1 MQTGWLEDGG
11 AKYYLSTSSGKMTV
25 GWRDVDGAW
34 YYFNGSGAMV
44 TGLTEINGQLYYLN
58 PADGK
63 MAASTTLDFDGVD
76 YTVDANGVCT
86 KVEEPVEGAAQDG
99 QNAGSAP
106 QDGQNA
112 GNAPQNGQSAG
123 NATQESPAD
132 SSQTTSPTKEI
143 GPGIK

>member
-25 GWRDVDGAW
+25 GWREVDGAW
-34 YYFNGSGAMV
+34 HYFNGSGAMV

-99 QNAGSAP
+99 QNAGKAS
-106 QDGQNA
+106 
-112 GNAPQNGQSAG
+112 
-123 NATQESPAD
+123 QESPAG

>member
-25 GWRDVDGAW
+25 GWREVDGAW

-86 KVEEPVEGAAQDG
+86 KVEEPAEGAAQDG
-99 QNAGSAP
+99 QNT
-106 QDGQNA
+106 
-112 GNAPQNGQSAG
+112 GNASQNGQSAG
-123 NATQESPAD
+123 NASQESPAD

>member
-1 MQTGWLEDGG
+1 MQTGWLDDGG

-25 GWRDVDGAW
+25 GWREVDGAW

-58 PADGK
+58 PSDGR
-63 MAASTTLDFDGVD
+63 MAVSTTLDFDGVD

-86 KVEEPVEGAAQDG
+86 KVEEPADGTQDG
-99 QNAGSAP
+99 QNGAEG
-106 QDGQNA
+106 
-112 GNAPQNGQSAG
+112 NGQSGQSSQNEPAANG
-123 NATQESPAD
+123 QNTGSATQESPAD
-132 SSQTTSPTKEI
+132 SGQTDSKKEI

>member
-1 MQTGWLEDGG
+1 
-11 AKYYLSTSSGKMTV
+11 MTV
-25 GWRDVDGAW
+25 GWREVDGAW
-34 YYFNGSGAMV
+34 HYFNGSGAMV

-99 QNAGSAP
+99 QNV
-106 QDGQNA
+106 
-112 GNAPQNGQSAG
+112 GNATQNGQSAG
-123 NATQESPAD
+123 SASQESPAG

>member
-1 MQTGWLEDGG
+1 
-11 AKYYLSTSSGKMTV
+11 MTV
-25 GWRDVDGAW
+25 GWREVDGAW

-99 QNAGSAP
+99 QNAG
-106 QDGQNA
+106 NA
-112 GNAPQNGQSAG
+112 SQNGQSAG
-123 NATQESPAD
+123 NASQESPAD
-132 SSQTTSPTKEI
+132 SSQTTSPTWNEVFLKHYDLYRRSEEELN
-143 GPGIK
+143 K